1 MKQTVVGLYDRME
14 DAQSVVR
21 ALKDAGFGG
30 SDISLVAHDLEGKY
44 GSSLKTTETK
54 HTGAT
59 AGGATTGAV
68 LGGIGG
74 LLVGLGALV
83 IPGIGPVI
91 AAGPLAAG
99 VSALVGAGAGAVAG
113 GVAGGLLGA
122 MVSLGIPH
130 EEAQYYAEGVRRG
143 GALVSVTADDK
154 RIAEAQ
160 RVLEMYHPVNIQNR
174 VDQWRSSGWKGYDEK
189 AQPYTGDQIAQER
202 NRYINPMPSTGQVA
216 TPPMQST
223 NARVYNNK

>member
-1 MKQTVVGLYDRME
+1 MKQTVVGLFDRME
-14 DAQSVVR
+14 DAQDAVR
-21 ALKDAGFGG
+21 GLKDAGFGG
-30 SDISLVAHDLEGKY
+30 SDISLIAHDLEGFFFNDTA
-44 GSSLKTTETK
+44 TTEKK

-99 VSALVGAGAGAVAG
+99 ISAVVGAGAGAVAG

-122 MVSLGIPH
+122 LVSAGIPK

-143 GALVSVTADDK
+143 GALVSVTADDT
-154 RIAEAQ
+154 RIAQAQ
-160 RVLEMYHPVNIQNR
+160 RILEQHHPVNIQNR
-174 VDQWRSSGWKGYDEK
+174 VDQWRQSGWKGYDEK
-189 AQPYTGDQIAQER
+189 AQPYTGDMITQER
-202 NRYINPMPSTGQVA
+202 NRYGTTTTTTSSGV
-216 TPPMQST
+216 
-223 NARVYNNK
+223 RVYNNK